1 MEIRSEEREA
11 CVGAMEQGELQ
22 ETVGVMEQGEL
33 RETVGAMGHGEL
45 HGVMGVMELE
55 ESHKDVSAMGH
66 GELHG
71 DAGGMEQAGLQET
84 AAGQECEQECTENRV
99 HTQGQAH
106 TGARREYVNEMSLT
120 FDAVSLNESFA
131 RVVVAAFIT
140 PLNPT
145 VEELADV
152 KTAVSEA
159 VTNAII
165 HGYDSMGGKI
175 RMYCMVTGNLLS
187 VRVEDDGVG
196 IADIEQ
202 AMMPLYTSRPE
213 LERSGMG
220 FAFMEAFM
228 DDLKVESRPGEGTKV
243 SMMKRVGDAIRTA

>member
-1 MEIRSEEREA
+1 MEIRSEERDERA
-11 CVGAMEQGELQ
+11 GAMEQGELQEAVGVMEQGELQEAVGVMEQRELQ
-22 ETVGVMEQGEL
+22 ETVGVMEQ
-33 RETVGAMGHGEL
+33 
-45 HGVMGVMELE
+45 
-55 ESHKDVSAMGH
+55 
-66 GELHG
+66 
-71 DAGGMEQAGLQET
+71 AGLQET
-84 AAGQECEQECTENRV
+84 VAAAGQECTGNGVRAQR
-99 HTQGQAH
+99 QAH
-106 TGARREYVNEMSLT
+106 AGAGREYVNEMSLT

-165 HGYDSMGGKI
+165 HGYDSRGGKI

>member
-11 CVGAMEQGELQ
+11 CVGAMGQGELQ
-22 ETVGVMEQGEL
+22 EAVGVMEQGEL
-33 RETVGAMGHGEL
+33 QEAVSVMEQGEL
-45 HGVMGVMELE
+45 QEAVSVMEQDELHE
-55 ESHKDVSAMGH
+55 DVSAMGQ
-66 GELHG
+66 GELHV

-84 AAGQECEQECTENRV
+84 AAAASLECTGNGVRV
-99 HTQGQAH
+99 QRQAH
-106 TGARREYVNEMSLT
+106 AGAGREYVNEMSLT

-165 HGYDSMGGKI
+165 HGYDSRGGKI

>member
-1 MEIRSEEREA
+1 MEIRSEERDERA
-11 CVGAMEQGELQ
+11 GAMEQGELQEAVGVMEQRELQ
-22 ETVGVMEQGEL
+22 ETVGVMEQGGLHIDE
-33 RETVGAMGHGEL
+33 RE
-45 HGVMGVMELE
+45 
-55 ESHKDVSAMGH
+55 
-66 GELHG
+66 
-71 DAGGMEQAGLQET
+71 MEQAGLQET
-84 AAGQECEQECTENRV
+84 VAAAGQECTGNGVRAQR
-99 HTQGQAH
+99 QAH
-106 TGARREYVNEMSLT
+106 AGAGREYVNEMSLT

-165 HGYDSMGGKI
+165 HGYDSRGGKI

>member
-1 MEIRSEEREA
+1 MEIRSEERDERA
-11 CVGAMEQGELQ
+11 GAMEQGELQ
-22 ETVGVMEQGEL
+22 EAVGVMEQGEL
-33 RETVGAMGHGEL
+33 QETVDVMEQGEMQEAVGVMEQRELQETVG
-45 HGVMGVMELE
+45 V
-55 ESHKDVSAMGH
+55 
-66 GELHG
+66 
-71 DAGGMEQAGLQET
+71 MEQAGLQET
-84 AAGQECEQECTENRV
+84 AAGQECEQVCTRNGVRA
-99 HTQGQAH
+99 QRQAH
-106 TGARREYVNEMSLT
+106 AGAGREYVNEMSLT

-165 HGYDSMGGKI
+165 HGYDSRGGKI